1 MNSGLLIVVS
11 GPSGSGKGTVLKKV
25 IDNNDDIILSVSS
38 TTRTPRKNEIDGVDY
53 NFISKDE
60 FEKLINNNEI
70 IEYALY
76 CENYY
81 GTPKKYIE
89 ESCKIGNNVI
99 LEIDVQG
106 ALQIKEKYPESIL
119 IFIMPPSLNELENR
133 LKNRNTEDEISIKNR
148 VRTAINE
155 IKISDKY
162 DYIVINDDIDKCSM
176 DIENIIKS
184 CKCKSNNMKKNID
197 EVLYNA

>member
-38 TTRTPRKNEIDGVDY
+38 TTRTPRKDEIDGIDY
-53 NFISKDE
+53 NFISKSE

-81 GTPKKYIE
+81 GTPKKYVE
-89 ESCKIGNNVI
+89 ENCKTGNNVI
-99 LEIDVQG
+99 LEIEVQG

-133 LKNRNTEDEISIKNR
+133 LKNRNTEDELSIKNR
-148 VRTAINE
+148 IRTAIDE
-155 IKISDKY
+155 IKLSNKY
-162 DYIVINDDIDKCSM
+162 DYIVVNNDIDTCSM

-184 CKCKSNNMKKNID
+184 CKFKSNNMKKNID
-197 EVLYNA
+197 EVL